1 MIPRR
6 HSLRAF
12 TLLEMMAAMAVLIML
27 VVLVAQIMNGA
38 TRTTG
43 SSRQRLSADAEARMI
58 FDRMAADF
66 AGMVNRKDVDFL
78 FQKNAGNDSAFFFSM
93 APALSPANPA
103 LTDPVAL
110 VGYRIGEDFKLERLG
125 KGLSW
130 NEPAPD
136 GIVFLTFPALTPP
149 RVPTTPPDAIPGSTL
164 KSSSFNNY
172 LTPGPRAA
180 GSPFHVLGQN
190 VLRLEFSF
198 LLRATGGQ
206 PAEHSEGPYNQSHA
220 GFFSGGDFDNRKGLG
235 LNDVEAII
243 VTIVVMDAKSRALLS
258 DAQVGELGGKF
269 PDATANETPAKAWQ
283 DQVNLLAQSGG
294 IPKSAAAQIR
304 VYQRMFFLNSA
315 VN

>member
-78 FQKNAGNDSAFFFSM
+78 FKKNAGNDSAFFFSM

-125 KGLSW
+125 QGLSW

-164 KSSSFNNY
+164 KSSSFDSY

-180 GSPFHVLGQN
+180 GSPFHVLGPN

-198 LLRATGGQ
+198 LLAGVGKD
-206 PAEHSEGPYNQSHA
+206 AVYSAPYNKTNA
-220 GFFSGGDFDNRKGLG
+220 GNFSGGDFDNHKGLG
-235 LNDVEAII
+235 LNDVQAII

-258 DAQVGELGGKF
+258 EAQVGELGGKF
-269 PDATANETPAKAWQ
+269 PDAADSSDKT
-283 DQVNLLAQSGG
+283 LAEEWEGKIRELVESGG